1 MCLEEELVS
10 RYAPFAV
17 CNFVCASQLAQKLT
31 HLPAEVAADIEALDA
46 VISIRAGRKPKEEG
60 QGPPPLRR
68 CAKKLTLRKGP
79 KPNEKDPKGDKL
91 LALPVDALV
100 RVLETKPAEIAMGH

>member
-1 MCLEEELVS
+1 M
-10 RYAPFAV
+10 
-17 CNFVCASQLAQKLT
+17 
-31 HLPAEVAADIEALDA
+31 AADIEAIDA

-91 LALPVDALV
+91 LALPVDAAAASMAAANISSASSC
-100 RVLETKPAEIAMGH
+100 RPA